1 LTTGRIAQLVQPHT
15 QESEGTVIERT
26 GDAPLLAIR
35 DLHRDFEGLRAVEGA
50 SFTVNAGT
58 ITGLIGPN
66 GAGKST
72 VLNLIAGS
80 IRPTSG
86 TITFAGHDV
95 SREPAHRRA
104 QRGIIRTFQISTG
117 FALLTVLENLLVAVP
132 RARGD
137 SLLGALRGKRYW
149 RDQEWAAVERA
160 RELLR
165 RFDMEAKESEYVGD
179 LSGGQKRL
187 VEIMRSLMAR
197 PELLLLDE
205 PMAGVHPNLAQ
216 RIAGYL
222 ETLRDEG
229 LSMLLIEHELG
240 IIERLCNPIIVM
252 AQGGVLSEGTMSEV
266 RSQPGVVNAYF
277 VG

>member
-1 LTTGRIAQLVQPHT
+1 MEV
-15 QESEGTVIERT
+15 
-26 GDAPLLAIR
+26 R
-35 DLHRDFEGLRAVEGA
+35 DLHRDFEGLRAVQGA
-50 SFTVNAGT
+50 SFTVKPGA

-80 IRPTSG
+80 IPASSG
-86 TITFAGHDV
+86 DILFAGRDV
-95 SREPAHRRA
+95 THEPAHRRA
-104 QRGIIRTFQISTG
+104 RRGIIRTFQIATG
-117 FALLTVLENLLVAVP
+117 FGRLTVLENLLVAVP
-132 RARGD
+132 GARGD

-149 RDQEWAAVERA
+149 REQEWAAVERA
-160 RELLR
+160 RDLLR
-165 RFDMEAKESEYVGD
+165 RFDMEAKESEYVSD

-187 VEIMRSLMAR
+187 VEIMRSLMAC
-197 PELLLLDE
+197 PKLLLLDE

-240 IIERLCNPIIVM
+240 IIERLCNPIVVM
-252 AQGGVLSEGTMSEV
+252 AQGTVISEGTMSEV
-266 RSQPGVVNAYF
+266 RSQPGVINAYF